1 MSGNHDTKVSWIT
14 VKFLCYPTLACIVP
28 WSQYSLAP
36 AVLDCRTHLSQK
48 QMHAPLAAKG
58 LPNCFTLGTLLQST
72 ISDPQSAMAHIHIL
86 DRIVAERIAAGE
98 VVERPASVVKELVEN
113 AIDAAARAISIE
125 IRQGGVSLIRVSD
138 NGNGMSRADAPLAV
152 ERFATSKI
160 ATAED
165 LNAIGTLGFRGEA
178 LPSIASVS
186 QLEILTR
193 TRDEIEGTRVRVV
206 DGQAQTE
213 VAGAPIGAQ
222 VTVRDLFY
230 NAPARRKFLKSPLR
244 ETELIQKTVV
254 TYALA
259 YPHIAFRLVVDGRE
273 TANLAEVS
281 RSAPSQGLERIGAA
295 WGREVAAEMVEV
307 NTTSLDLHVHG
318 FVSRPTLARASREW
332 QAFFVNG
339 RPVRSGLLAVMLE
352 RPYAGRLP
360 PNRHPLAVIQIDV
373 DPRQVDVNVHP
384 RKAEVRFYQERAIY
398 NAVTQAVGEAL
409 RDFPLLQ
416 PVGTDWSFADAA
428 GVEPLASALREPHA
442 DYGLGPWRAIAQ
454 VYNTYLLAQSADGLV
469 IVDQH
474 AAQEQVFYERLTISN
489 LQSPITVNR
498 QIQLMPQEAGLLLAH
513 LEEYRSLGIDVEPFG
528 ENTFRVT
535 GIPAFIRLDAA
546 ELLTALLQE
555 HERYRT
561 LEGNALRDKLASKA
575 ACISAIKAGDVLDAA
590 QQQAL
595 LDELLQVYSPAT
607 CPHGRPV
614 FVTLRLEELERRLGR
629 R

>member
-1 MSGNHDTKVSWIT
+1 MSTSRI
-14 VKFLCYPTLACIVP
+14 
-28 WSQYSLAP
+28 
-36 AVLDCRTHLSQK
+36 R
-48 QMHAPLAAKG
+48 
-58 LPNCFTLGTLLQST
+58 
-72 ISDPQSAMAHIHIL
+72 IL

-98 VVERPASVVKELVEN
+98 VVERPASVVKELIEN
-113 AIDAAARAISIE
+113 AIDAGARAISIE

-138 NGNGMSRADAPLAV
+138 NGSGMSRADAPLAV

-165 LNAIGTLGFRGEA
+165 LSAIRTLGFRGEA

-193 TRDEIEGTRVRVV
+193 TRDEVEGTRVRVV

-213 VAGAPIGAQ
+213 VAGAPIGTQ
-222 VTVRDLFY
+222 VTARDLFY

-244 ETELIQKTVV
+244 ETELIQKSVV

-273 TANLAEVS
+273 TANLAKASEL
-281 RSAPSQGLERIGAA
+281 SQGLERIGAA

-307 NTTSLDLHVHG
+307 DTTNVDLRVRG

-409 RDFPLLQ
+409 RDFPLPQ
-416 PVGTDWSFADAA
+416 PSATDWSFADAPDT
-428 GVEPLASALREPHA
+428 EPVASALRESRA
-442 DYGLGPWRAIAQ
+442 DYGMGPWRAVAQ
-454 VYNTYLLAQSADGLV
+454 IHNTYILAQSADGLV

-489 LQSPITVNR
+489 PQSPITVNR

-513 LEEYRSLGIDVEPFG
+513 LEEYRSLGIDIEPFG

-535 GIPAFIRLDAA
+535 GIPAFLRLDAQ

-561 LEGNALRDKLASKA
+561 LEGDALRDKLASKA
-575 ACISAIKAGDVLDAA
+575 ACLSAIRAGDVLDTA